1 MTTFEMLLAHFGG
14 IPMIPLEPFH
24 QTTYRTFFD
33 MKHATQAVEQKQSP
47 ELAKNASAI
56 SGHLKTVET
65 FHDVENALSAA
76 ARTGTPC
83 IADWPHRAIDF
94 RILERLLGDLDHPV
108 KTFSTVLP
116 DDWSE
121 VPGEIRDRIPGNAR
135 NNHMR
140 LVATFKRAIG
150 FYRPDLDPWSALQV
164 FADVEMAKTSPS
176 LGRVKA
182 RAKEGDLRPVE
193 INNKW
198 IEQQLT
204 DLAQQNEA
212 KIRGIFHFLVRL
224 SKKPSV
230 RAAGLL
236 QDDLKLP
243 LTNRQ
248 KRHSTELPEWL
259 QTIYD
264 EAVRPTQNAL
274 DRIWLTIERLNLT
287 AKCPQDIL
295 SLIDKGKLS
304 HSTVNQVEPIKINT
318 WNIYVRKARKAL

>member
-1 MTTFEMLLAHFGG
+1 
-14 IPMIPLEPFH
+14 
-24 QTTYRTFFD
+24 
-33 MKHATQAVEQKQSP
+33 MKNATQAIEQKQSP

-56 SGHLKTVET
+56 SGHPKTVET
-65 FHDVENALSAA
+65 YHDVENALSAA
-76 ARTGTPC
+76 AGTGTPC
-83 IADWPHRAIDF
+83 IADWQHRAIDF

-116 DDWSE
+116 DDWSD
-121 VPGEIRDRIPGNAR
+121 VSGEIRDRIPGNAR

-164 FADVEMAKTSPS
+164 FADVEMARTSPS

-182 RAKEGDLRPVE
+182 RAKEGDLSPIE
-193 INNKW
+193 INNTW

-204 DLAQQNEA
+204 DLAQQNETE
-212 KIRGIFHFLVRL
+212 IRGIFHFLVRL

-230 RAAGLL
+230 LASGLL
-236 QDDLKLP
+236 QGDLRLP
-243 LTNRQ
+243 PTNRQ
-248 KRHSTELPEWL
+248 KRRSTELPGWL

-264 EAVRPTQNAL
+264 KVDRPTQNAL

-287 AKCPQDIL
+287 AKNPRDIL
-295 SLIDKGKLS
+295 ALMDTGKLT
-304 HSTVNQVEPIKINT
+304 HDTANQVESIKKNT
-318 WNIYVRKARKAL
+318 WKIYAQKARKAL